1 MKVKI
6 EDLKKECRKYF
17 ESYEDYIID
26 YYNYSNNVDD
36 ILYQIANDNVDIY
49 TYDLMEWLKDNY
61 SYVEDYVKEFG
72 IDANNFDFLAIVSGG
87 QFIQIEESL
96 HNNRMNIL
104 EFLAYYI
111 IEQYGIKEI
120 EEEKAT
126 EISMI
131 NFDLIEYINELED
144 EIKEILEIEE

>member
-17 ESYEDYIID
+17 ESYEDCIVD
-26 YYNYSNNVDD
+26 YYNYSNDVDD
-36 ILYQIANDNVDIY
+36 ILHQIADNNVDIY
-49 TYDLMEWLKDNY
+49 TYDLMEWLKGNY

-72 IDANNFDFLAIVSGG
+72 INANNFDFLDIVKGG
-87 QFIQIEESL
+87 QYMQIEESL

-111 IEQYGIKEI
+111 IEQYGIEEI

-131 NFDLIEYINELED
+131 NFDLIEYIDELED
-144 EIKEILEIEE
+144 EIKEILEIKE